1 MAKRAL
7 VLQCALGAPMT
18 SRKRKPT
25 CSDRRRLL
33 WLERQ
38 LQAIEA
44 EIARREKDMGLGL
57 ATQDHFILWRR
68 PSLFA
73 PWSAE
78 LQ

>member
-1 MAKRAL
+1 
-7 VLQCALGAPMT
+7 MT
-18 SRKRKPT
+18 SRKRKPI

-33 WLERQ
+33 WLERE

-44 EIARREKDMGLGL
+44 EIARLEKDKGLEL

-68 PSLFA
+68 PCLFA
-73 PWSAE
+73 PWAAE

>member
-1 MAKRAL
+1 
-7 VLQCALGAPMT
+7 MT

-33 WLERQ
+33 WLERE

-44 EIARREKDMGLGL
+44 EIARREKDKSLGP

>member
-1 MAKRAL
+1 
-7 VLQCALGAPMT
+7 MT
-18 SRKRKPT
+18 NRKRKPIP
-25 CSDRRRLL
+25 SDRRRILQ
-33 WLERQ
+33 LERE

-44 EIARREKDMGLGL
+44 EIARREKDKSLGL

-73 PWSAE
+73 PWSAD

>member
-1 MAKRAL
+1 
-7 VLQCALGAPMT
+7 MT

-25 CSDRRRLL
+25 RSDRRRMLR
-33 WLERQ
+33 LERQ

-44 EIARREKDMGLGL
+44 EIARLEKDKGLCL

-68 PSLFA
+68 PCLFV
-73 PWSAE
+73 PWPAE

>member
-1 MAKRAL
+1 
-7 VLQCALGAPMT
+7 VLPCALGAPMT

-25 CSDRRRLL
+25 RSDRRRMLR
-33 WLERQ
+33 LERQ

-44 EIARREKDMGLGL
+44 EIARREKDKGLGL

-68 PSLFA
+68 PCLFA

>member
-1 MAKRAL
+1 ML
-7 VLQCALGAPMT
+7 PCALGAPMT

-25 CSDRRRLL
+25 RSDRRRMLR
-33 WLERQ
+33 LERQ

-44 EIARREKDMGLGL
+44 EIARREKDKGLGL

-68 PSLFA
+68 PCLFA
-73 PWSAE
+73 PWPLE

>member
-1 MAKRAL
+1 
-7 VLQCALGAPMT
+7 MT

-33 WLERQ
+33 WLERE